1 MKKFFQKAAARV
13 LTLILAVAS
22 VGAISTIPAN
32 AATGTTI
39 YFKDTQNWG
48 KAYYYSY
55 TADTNSAIGSPWPG
69 QAMTSVGGNWYKAVV
84 PAAKTFNVVFNNA
97 AKPTAKQTSDVKG
110 FTVGGTFYLV
120 PGGASSKNDNGIGG
134 GVSVTK
140 TTTAPSDFPASNS
153 KADSKATTTAK
164 DTTPQTG
171 DSNNA
176 AVIGA
181 IGILA
186 LAGACLSFKKTRAEA

>member
-1 MKKFFQKAAARV
+1 MKKFFQKAVTRV
-13 LTLILAVAS
+13 MSLTLALVS
-22 VGAISTIPAN
+22 VVAISAMPAN

-55 TADTNSAIGSPWPG
+55 TADTNSAIGNAWPG

-84 PAAKTFNVVFNNA
+84 PATKTFNVVFNDA
-97 AKPTAKQTSDVKG
+97 VKPTAKQTGDVKDL
-110 FTVGGTFYLV
+110 TAGGTFYLV
-120 PGGASSKNDNGIGG
+120 PGGSSSKNANGIGG
-134 GVSVTK
+134 GVPVTK

-153 KADSKATTTAK
+153 KADSKAATTAK
-164 DTTPQTG
+164 DATPQTG

-176 AVIGA
+176 AMIGA

-186 LAGACLSFKKTRAEA
+186 LAAACLSFKKKKAEA